1 MDQSTPVSWDE
12 EMVISKINAM
22 RSKEG
27 SSYLFSNYYRPPSPT
42 AASVASA
49 VTDSRDQ
56 RDQPS
61 KKCINVREDLG
72 CREKICQW
80 TYSVIDHFG
89 LSRQTVAISIDI
101 FDRYFATKGHRCDTD
116 LALLASLT
124 TLYIAIKLNEKK
136 KIKLSTLAR
145 LSRQQFT
152 AEDIEQ
158 MEMEILKT
166 LSWLVHPPTAAD
178 FMSHLIDLLQPS
190 TSERTRH
197 YIFELSRYT
206 SELAVCDP
214 YFIEHHK
221 STIAL
226 ATILN
231 VLEDEIPFDELSLEC
246 RENYLVGLTCTFQWF
261 TLNIQAINRCRDR
274 LRHLKWDQ
282 QESHM
287 DDLQKRDRRAKS
299 PDTTI
304 LEHNADL
311 SP

>member
-1 MDQSTPVSWDE
+1 MDHSTPVSWE
-12 EMVISKINAM
+12 EETLISKINAM
-22 RSKEG
+22 RMKEE
-27 SSYLFSNYYRPPSPT
+27 SSYLFSNYYIPP
-42 AASVASA
+42 AAINSLDR
-49 VTDSRDQ
+49 TL
-56 RDQPS
+56 

-101 FDRYFATKGHRCDTD
+101 FDRYFATRGNRCDTD

-152 AEDIEQ
+152 AKDIEL

-178 FMSHLIDLLQPS
+178 FMSHLVNLLQPFAS
-190 TSERTRH
+190 RRTRH
-197 YIFELSRYT
+197 YIFELSRYMA
-206 SELAVCDP
+206 ELAVCDP

-231 VLEDEIPFDELSLEC
+231 VLEDEIPYEEIPLEN
-246 RENYLVGLTCTFQWF
+246 REEYLLGLTGTFQWF
-261 TLNIQAINRCRDR
+261 TSNIQAINRCRDR

-282 QESHM
+282 QESTQN
-287 DDLQKRDRRAKS
+287 DKEKREIRAKS
-299 PDTTI
+299 PNTTI
-304 LEHNADL
+304 LGQNSNL